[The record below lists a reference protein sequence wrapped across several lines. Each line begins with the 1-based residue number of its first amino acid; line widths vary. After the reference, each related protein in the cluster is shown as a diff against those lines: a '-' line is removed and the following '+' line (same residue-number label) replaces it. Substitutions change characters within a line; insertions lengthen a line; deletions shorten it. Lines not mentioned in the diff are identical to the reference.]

1 MQEMSSRSIDISN
14 LHRCLKQ
21 ALLLSLNEKKIWEK
35 QEEDEMHFAC
45 FILLVTTVTAG
56 DVFDG
61 EIDDTVKIQAF
72 NFCSR
77 TY

>member
-14 LHRCLKQ
+14 LDRCLKQ

-61 EIDDTVKIQAF
+61 EIDDTVKIRAF